1 MKPQIIPNRRSDNEF
16 NQGQPHKPPM
26 PVNLRT
32 LLFLSSSPRG
42 GSKLRLAIPLPIIP
56 LPESAVLI
64 LQKKCSHSLYAGN
77 QPLTTNYPGQG
88 GKSCINRPLATH
100 LFPLPARLI
109 SAFARIRP
117 ANRSATHYSNTPAL
131 HFPPLLRSLR
141 SFVANLR

>member
-1 MKPQIIPNRRSDNEF
+1 
-16 NQGQPHKPPM
+16 M

-88 GKSCINRPLATH
+88 GKSCINRPLMTR
-100 LFPLPARLI
+100 LFPLKPTREPPFPTSGPPYFRI
-109 SAFARIRP
+109 CPHSASKP
-117 ANRSATHYSNTPAL
+117 VCNPLLHYSTTPASP
-131 HFPPLLRSLR
+131 FPTPRYRAGTLCKS
-141 SFVANLR
+141 V